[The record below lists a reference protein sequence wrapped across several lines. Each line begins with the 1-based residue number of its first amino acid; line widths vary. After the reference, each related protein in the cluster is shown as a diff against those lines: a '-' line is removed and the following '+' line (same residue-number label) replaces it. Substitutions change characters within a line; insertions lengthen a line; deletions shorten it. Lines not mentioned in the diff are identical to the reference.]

1 MILNILFAA
10 QPSRWLEYREP
21 LLEAFEKAGISTNL
35 GTDIEPQDVDYIV
48 FAPNGP
54 ISDFSVFPRLKAV
67 LGLWAGVEG
76 VVGNTSLEVPLTRM
90 VDGGLAEGMT
100 EWVTGHVL
108 RYHLDLDRHITS
120 QNGVWDPVIPP
131 LARHRSVGILGLG
144 ELGQVCAK
152 ALAQLNFRVSGW
164 SRSPKDI
171 SGIRCLS
178 GSDGLT
184 ELLKTSEI
192 IVLLLPLTEATE
204 NIINKEALSLLP
216 KGAII
221 LNPGRAAL
229 IDDGA
234 LLTALETSQ
243 VAYATLD
250 VFRTEPLPMDD
261 PYWAHGNV
269 TVTPHIASET
279 RAETSSKVIAENIR
293 RFEAGEPMKFI
304 VDRKAGY

>member
-1 MILNILFAA
+1 MKLNILFAA

-21 LLEAFEKAGISTNL
+21 LLDAFDEAGISANL

-76 VVGNTSLEVPLTRM
+76 IVGNTSLEVPLTRM

-108 RYHLDLDRHITS
+108 RYHLDLDRHVTS

-131 LARHRSVGILGLG
+131 LARNRSIGILGLG

-152 ALAQLNFRVSGW
+152 ALTQLNFRVSGW

-171 SGIRCLS
+171 SGTRCLS
-178 GSDGLT
+178 GPDGLP

-204 NIINKEALSLLP
+204 NIINKETLSLLP
-216 KGAII
+216 KGAKI
-221 LNPGRAAL
+221 LNPGRGAL
-229 IDDGA
+229 INDGA
-234 LLTALETSQ
+234 LLAALETGQ
-243 VAYATLD
+243 VAHATLD
-250 VFRTEPLPMDD
+250 VFRTEPLPMND
-261 PYWAHGNV
+261 PYWAHPNV

-279 RAETSSKVIAENIR
+279 RADTSSKVIAENIR

>member
-1 MILNILFAA
+1 MKLNILFAA

-21 LLEAFEKAGISTNL
+21 LTTAFDKAGISANL
-35 GTDIEPQDVDYIV
+35 GTDIKPQDVDYIV
-48 FAPNGP
+48 LAPNGP
-54 ISDFSVFPRLKAV
+54 ISDFSAFLRLKAV

-76 VVGNTSLEVPLTRM
+76 IVRNVSLKVPLTRM
-90 VDGGLAEGMT
+90 VDSGLAEGMT

-131 LARHRSVGILGLG
+131 LARHRGVGILGLG
-144 ELGQVCAK
+144 ELGQSCAK
-152 ALAQLNFRVSGW
+152 ALTQLNFKVSGW
-164 SRSPKDI
+164 SRSPKNI

-178 GSDGLT
+178 GPDGLS
-184 ELLKTSEI
+184 ELLKTSDI

-204 NIINKEALSLLP
+204 NIIDEASLSLLP
-216 KGAII
+216 KGAMI
-221 LNPGRAAL
+221 LNPGRGAL

-234 LLTALETSQ
+234 LLAALGTGQ
-243 VAYATLD
+243 VGHATLD
-250 VFRTEPLPMDD
+250 VFRTEPLPKDD
-261 PYWAHGNV
+261 PYWSHPNV

-279 RAETSSKVIAENIR
+279 RADTSSQVIAENIR